1 MKRLRK
7 YVHEQID
14 KDPAFAAHLEQA
26 RTEARVAVAVSQLR
40 EQLGISQRDLTRRNS
55 RSTKASK

>member
-7 YVHEQID
+7 YIHEQID

-26 RTEARVAVAVSQLR
+26 RAEARVAVAAAQWR
-40 EQLGISQRDLTRRNS
+40 EQLGMVCIGRI
-55 RSTKASK
+55 K